1 MRASIHSE
9 YGDPRDVLRV
19 IDVAAEEP
27 GAGEIVVRMEA
38 AAMHIADL
46 RTIKGVAPFRF
57 PVPRTPGFEGIGR
70 VARVGPGVTE
80 FHPGERVFPARASG
94 TFRDEVRC
102 RVADCLPA
110 PEGDAIQLSLAMV
123 NGGTAAVLLED
134 IVPLAPGEWL
144 IQNAANSN
152 CGRYLIK
159 LASLKGVKTV
169 NVVRRPEVIPELRA
183 LGADVVLEDGPDLPV
198 RVAAAVGGAPIRLG
212 IDAVAGEATQRIAEC
227 LAFGGTIASYG
238 SMTNRR
244 CELDFYL
251 MFMQDLKLIGVSFAR
266 RLAQGRTPAAIRE
279 LYLRIADLT
288 ARGVLVAKIAGVYPL
303 ERIVEACE
311 RAALTGADRDGKVIL
326 EIGRGRAG

>member
-1 MRASIHSE
+1 MKAAIHYE
-9 YGDPRDVLRV
+9 YGEPREVLKV
-19 IDVAAEEP
+19 VEVPAEEP

-70 VARVGPGVTE
+70 VVRIGAGVTE
-80 FHPGERVFPARASG
+80 FRPGERVFPARASG
-94 TFRDEVRC
+94 TFREEVRC
-102 RVADCLPA
+102 KVTDCLPA
-110 PEGDAIQLSLAMV
+110 PEGDAVQLSLAMV

-134 IVPLAPGEWL
+134 YVPLESGEWL

-159 LASLKGVKTV
+159 LARLKGVKTV
-169 NVVRRPEVIPELRA
+169 NVVRRAAVIPELRA
-183 LGADVVLEDGPDLPV
+183 LGADVVLEDGPDLAV
-198 RVAAAVGGAPIRLG
+198 RVAAAVGGAPIRFG
-212 IDAVAGEATQRIAEC
+212 IDAVAGDATQRIAEC
-227 LAFGGTIASYG
+227 LAFGGTVASYG

-266 RLAQGRTPAAIRE
+266 QLALRHTREEIRAI
-279 LYLRIADLT
+279 YLRIADLT
-288 ARGVLVAKIAGVYPL
+288 ARGVLRAKIAGVYPL
-303 ERIVEACE
+303 ERVVEACE

-326 EIGRGRAG
+326 GFE

>member
-1 MRASIHSE
+1 MKAAIHYE
-9 YGDPRDVLRV
+9 YGEPREVLKV
-19 IDVAAEEP
+19 VEVPAEEP

-70 VARVGPGVTE
+70 VVRIGAGVTE
-80 FHPGERVFPARASG
+80 FRPGERVFPARASG
-94 TFRDEVRC
+94 TFREEVRC
-102 RVADCLPA
+102 KVTDCLPA
-110 PEGDAIQLSLAMV
+110 PEGDAVQLSLAMV

-134 IVPLAPGEWL
+134 YVPLESGEWL

-169 NVVRRPEVIPELRA
+169 NVVRRAAVIPELRA
-183 LGADVVLEDGPDLPV
+183 LGADVVLEDGPDLAV
-198 RVAAAVGGAPIRLG
+198 RVAAAVGGAPIRFG
-212 IDAVAGEATQRIAEC
+212 IDAVAGDATQRIAEC
-227 LAFGGTIASYG
+227 LAFGGTVASYG

-266 RLAQGRTPAAIRE
+266 QLALRHTREEIRAI
-279 LYLRIADLT
+279 YLRIADLT
-288 ARGVLVAKIAGVYPL
+288 ARGVLRAKIAGVYPL
-303 ERIVEACE
+303 ERVVEACE

-326 EIGRGRAG
+326 GFE

>member
-1 MRASIHSE
+1 MKAAIHYE
-9 YGDPRDVLRV
+9 FGEPRDVLKV
-19 IDVAAEEP
+19 VEVPAEEP
-27 GAGEIVVRMEA
+27 GPGEIVVRMEA

-70 VARVGPGVTE
+70 VARVGAGVTE
-80 FHPGERVFPARASG
+80 FRPGERVFPARASG
-94 TFRDEVRC
+94 TFRAEVRC
-102 RVADCLPA
+102 KVTDCLPA
-110 PEGDAIQLSLAMV
+110 PEGDAVQLSLAMV

-134 IVPLAPGEWL
+134 YVPLEPGEWL

-169 NVVRRPEVIPELRA
+169 NVVRRAAVIPELRA
-183 LGADVVLEDGPDLPV
+183 LGADVVLEDGPDLAA
-198 RVAAAVGGAPIRLG
+198 RVAAAVGGAPIRFG
-212 IDAVAGEATQRIAEC
+212 IDAVAGDATQRIAEC
-227 LAFGGTIASYG
+227 LAFGGTVASYG

-266 RLAQGRTPAAIRE
+266 QLALRHTREEIRAI
-279 LYLRIADLT
+279 YLRIADLT
-288 ARGVLVAKIAGVYPL
+288 ARGVLLAKIAGVYPL
-303 ERIVEACE
+303 ERVVEACE

-326 EIGRGRAG
+326 GFE